1 MKNMKIFTVCLCLTS
16 LRTLFANTYDYFQLV
31 LTWPPTFCTA
41 ASSRGTP
48 CKEPIPQG
56 FILNGFWPSCTLAI
70 FSFYNL
76 VFSLADLK
84 TDPNLGGGMAQFER
98 AG

>member
-16 LRTLFANTYDYFQLV
+16 LPTLFANTYDYFQLV

-76 VFSLADLK
+76 SLADFK
-84 TDPNLGGGMAQFER
+84 TDPNLGGGMEEAWKVL
-98 AG
+98 